1 VRDLRY
7 AIRFLWVHKSF
18 TATAVLTLAI
28 GLGANTALF
37 GILNSVTRP
46 LALPNA
52 DRIVTIAAETRGD
65 ETGGFQFSF
74 STEQLKDFQERAD
87 PFSDVVGFMARIGG
101 LTASGKTS
109 QFWFAAV
116 GENYFSGL
124 GVQPAAGTLFKEKS
138 GSPVHVVLG
147 HSFWMKTF
155 GGDPAVIGQPVRIEG
170 SPAVITGVVQEAFRG
185 TMMGV
190 EMDGY
195 VVIDDYGALSPDVNR
210 WLYHNRKARPIQLF
224 GRLKP
229 GITISEAQAAVNVL
243 MTTLETE
250 HPESDKGI
258 TAVVIPEPLA
268 RPMPMRSIREAVPL
282 VKMFGLAV
290 ATLVLLLAC
299 MNVANLLFVRATA
312 RQREMAVRAALGA
325 SRGRLVRQMVT
336 EGLLLSS
343 LGGVAGY
350 IVGQWVS
357 NAYISRLDLGAD
369 LPLRFDTS
377 FDLRVFLFSLGAA
390 ILTGVLIGLWPAWRA
405 SRADARAALH
415 DGGKSNSDGVDRQ
428 RLRRVLVIG
437 QIAGALTLLV
447 VAGFFIRTLTSAQ
460 KIDLG
465 FDAGKLVSV
474 RLDPKQIGYDESR
487 TVEFY
492 KELQRRV
499 SAWSD
504 VESAS
509 YCLAPPM
516 SYLIGG
522 GSLFIEGQP
531 VPPNAQP
538 PASFINHIG
547 HDYFRVMGIPIVR
560 GRAFTEDDENEH
572 SLTRRYAIV
581 NETMAAKF
589 WPGEDPIG
597 KRFRVY
603 NATDPMLEVVG
614 VAKDAKYVVVFESP
628 RTYVYLPA
636 VRDLSLRTLM
646 VRAGGDPASLAPRLE
661 REIRDIAPDMP
672 IADLRTM
679 NQALVGVFGYLI
691 FRVGAIQAGG
701 MGVLGLTLA
710 IIGVYGVV
718 SFGASLRTR
727 EIGIRVALGAQPQ
740 DVLRLI
746 LGQGLLLVTI
756 GVMLGLGA
764 SIALGRVLSQF
775 LPLVN
780 AADWLTFLVVAAG
793 LAGLAI
799 WACYMPA
806 RRATRV
812 PVMTA
817 LRHE

>member
-116 GENYFSGL
+116 SENYFSGL